1 MFKNLSWSLV
11 STLSN
16 ILFQFVG
23 VFILSKILTPT
34 DYGII
39 GIIAFFTNIADMLVD
54 SGMGGAL
61 IYKKNPTD
69 VDFST
74 LFLYN
79 LLVSLL
85 LYALLCLFA
94 SPLSSFYNIKEL
106 GVYIKVYGLIIV
118 VIALCITQ
126 DCKLKKKMDF
136 KTIALI
142 SIGANIVSL
151 SVAIYGAYN
160 GWGIWALIAQALV
173 FQIVRAIC
181 LYIVCG
187 INKSY
192 RFSKASFIEQFS
204 FGGWLLL
211 SNVIHS
217 VCSNIYSNI
226 IPKIGTLAQ
235 NGYYTQSVKI
245 GSVPTNTINLSVG
258 SVAFPYLAQS
268 KSDEELLNKARLLYR
283 KIYHVSFPMLA
294 LFSVIS
300 YEIIQIILGEQW
312 LEASFFLKIILV
324 SGIFDII
331 SFMLRTFQKACGK
344 TRLISRLETIKS
356 IIKLSII
363 GVSIL
368 FGIKFLIYSILLS
381 SIINAILSMI
391 IVHKHTSYKFKLSL
405 FDILTP
411 LLFTIA
417 VVIPSYVLVALVGH
431 SYWNMLLVTLF
442 YFFYFILAIL
452 FKNPDVRDLKGFV
465 ISKISS
471 RNAKD

>member
-23 VFILSKILTPT
+23 VFILSKLLTPA

-61 IYKKNPTD
+61 IYKKDPTD
-69 VDFST
+69 IDFST

-79 LLVSLL
+79 LLVSLF

-94 SPLSSFYNIKEL
+94 SPLSVFYNIEEL
-106 GVYIKVYGLIIV
+106 GIYIKVYGLIIV
-118 VIALCITQ
+118 IIALCITQ

-151 SVAIYGAYN
+151 SVAVYGAYN

-173 FQIVRAIC
+173 FQIVRAVC

-187 INKSY
+187 FNKSY

-211 SNVIHS
+211 SNVIQS

-245 GSVPTNTINLSVG
+245 GGVPTNTINLSVG

-268 KSDEELLNKARLLYR
+268 KNAKDLVNKARLLYR
-283 KIYHVSFPMLA
+283 KIYHISFPMIA

-300 YEIIQIILGEQW
+300 YEIISIILGEQW
-312 LEASFFLKIILV
+312 LEADFFLKIILV
-324 SGIFDII
+324 SGIAEII
-331 SFMLRTFQKACGK
+331 SFMLRTLQKAYGK
-344 TRLISRLETIKS
+344 TRLITRLETIKS
-356 IIKLSII
+356 VIRLSLIS
-363 GVSIL
+363 VSIF

-381 SIINAILSMI
+381 SVINAVLSMI
-391 IVHKHTSYKFKLSL
+391 VVHRHTLYKFKQS
-405 FDILTP
+405 FSDIITP
-411 LLFTIA
+411 LLMTL
-417 VVIPSYVLVALVGH
+417 VVVVPSYVLILLLGH
-431 SYWNMLLVTLF
+431 SYWNLLLVTLF
-442 YFFYFILAIL
+442 YFIYFVLAIL
-452 FKNPDVRDLKGFV
+452 FKNSDVMDLKNFIV
-465 ISKISS
+465 SKIAN

>member
-23 VFILSKILTPT
+23 VFILSKILTPA

-61 IYKKNPTD
+61 IYKKDPTD

-74 LFLYN
+74 LFIFN

-94 SPLSSFYNIKEL
+94 SPLAVFYNIEEL
-106 GVYIKVYGLIIV
+106 GVYIKAYGLIIV
-118 VIALCITQ
+118 IIALCITQ
-126 DCKLKKKMDF
+126 DSKLKKKMDF
-136 KTIALI
+136 RSLALI
-142 SIGANIVSL
+142 SICSNIVSL
-151 SVAIYGAYN
+151 SVAVYGAYI
-160 GWGIWALIAQALV
+160 GWGIWALIAQALI
-173 FQIVRAIC
+173 FQIVRTIG

-187 INKSY
+187 FNKNY
-192 RFSKASFIEQFS
+192 RFSKTSFIEQFS

-245 GSVPTNTINLSVG
+245 GGVPTNTINLSV
-258 SVAFPYLAQS
+258 SAVAFPYLAQS
-268 KSDEELLNKARLLYR
+268 ENDDDLVKRTRALFR
-283 KIYHVSFPMLA
+283 KIYHVSFPMLS

-312 LEASFFLKIILV
+312 LEASFFLKIILL
-324 SGIFDII
+324 SGVFDII
-331 SFMLRTFQKACGK
+331 TFMLRTFQKACGK
-344 TRLISRLETIKS
+344 TRLITRLETIKS

-363 GVSIL
+363 GVSTL
-368 FGIKFLIYSILLS
+368 LGIKFLIYSILLS
-381 SIINAILSMI
+381 SMINAVLSMI
-391 IVHKHTSYKFKLSL
+391 VVHRNTSYKFPMLIS
-405 FDILTP
+405 DTITP
-411 LLFTIA
+411 LFISCA
-417 VVIPSYVLVALVGH
+417 VVIPSYALVRLFGH
-431 SYWNMLLVTLF
+431 SFWNLLIVTLF
-442 YFFYFILAIL
+442 YLFYFLLAL
-452 FKNPDVRDLKGFV
+452 LLKNRDIKDLKDLLV
-465 ISKISS
+465 LKIAN
-471 RNAKD
+471 RHAKN